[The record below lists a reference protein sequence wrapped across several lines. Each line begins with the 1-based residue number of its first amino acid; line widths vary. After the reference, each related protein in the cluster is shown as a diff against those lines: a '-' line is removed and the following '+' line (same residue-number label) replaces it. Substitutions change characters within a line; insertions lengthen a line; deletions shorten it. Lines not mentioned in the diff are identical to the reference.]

1 MKKNGPAPNC
11 VVCSGPNNSLII
23 IIAIKLYQDSSG
35 GKSQP
40 MNSVKIKTKLKVGIV
55 DISRQSFIL

>member
-1 MKKNGPAPNC
+1 MPNG
-11 VVCSGPNNSLII
+11 VVYSGPNNSLII

-55 DISRQSFIL
+55 DIHICRQSFIL